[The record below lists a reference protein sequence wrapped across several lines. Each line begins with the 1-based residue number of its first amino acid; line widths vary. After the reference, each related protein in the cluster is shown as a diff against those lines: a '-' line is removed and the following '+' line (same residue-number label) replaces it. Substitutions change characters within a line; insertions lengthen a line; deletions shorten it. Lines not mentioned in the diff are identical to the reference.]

1 MIIIIII
8 IFILFLLYALAFAMH
23 SHYDYWRRHLLTL
36 FVIVASTPTVQ
47 LLCFRFIGANRN
59 TYIRNMSWEFHPPRC
74 VLCPLVVQALPMLP
88 SLALLRLCQ
97 LDNDLVIRNHCIYTT
112 RHTVVR
118 MTYMSLYLTSTWKLF
133 LVKVQGTPVLVTLV
147 WPWGPGP

>member
-1 MIIIIII
+1 MIII

-47 LLCFRFIGANRN
+47 LLCFIGANRN